1 MPQLVKG
8 GKWVF
13 GWTVVNSMGEVRIP
27 PKAYAEYG
35 FQTGET
41 VVILP
46 GSRRS
51 GGCGV
56 ARQEKL
62 IGSQIPLAQRMLEEG
77 VVGENERVAIPGA
90 TGFQAGERLLVVRG
104 SGLAQLPI
112 DPIVATL
119 CDVGDIEKVE
129 LAEIPGLLDAFV
141 NAVPIHAAKEI

>member
-13 GWTVVNSMGEVRIP
+13 GWTVMSSAGEVRIP

-35 FQTGET
+35 FQTGGT

-56 ARQEKL
+56 ARQKKL
-62 IGSQIPLAQRMLEEG
+62 AGSQISLAQHMLGKG
-77 VVGENERVAIPGA
+77 VVGKNERVAFPNAAGV
-90 TGFQAGERLLVVRG
+90 QPGERLLVVRG
-104 SGLAQLPI
+104 SGLALGFVQRGPI
-112 DPIVATL
+112 YEEALRHPE
-119 CDVGDIEKVE
+119 IEVFS
-129 LAEIPGLLDAFV
+129 A
-141 NAVPIHAAKEI
+141 